1 MRPLRV
7 LLLDSTNM
15 DHLVVPPGADHLLA
29 HHLNRTMRL
38 LKVPHKGMEIK
49 DITVHKLLLDKR
61 LLHLHNMRV
70 AIIHKNNSNVLLIYH
85 PNNLRVLEAIR
96 GSLTSTLNVRGV
108 KRHCWSESTTLAPKT
123 NYVGVL
129 MMSKT

>member
-1 MRPLRV
+1 MGPLRD
-7 LLLDSTNM
+7 LLLVSINM
-15 DHLVVPPGADHLLA
+15 DHLVEPLEAAHLLA

-49 DITVHKLLLDKR
+49 DITVHKLLLDKG
-61 LLHLHNMRV
+61 LLHLHNKS
-70 AIIHKNNSNVLLIYH
+70 AATIHKINSNVLPIYH
-85 PNNLRVLEAIR
+85 PNNLRILEAIR
-96 GSLTSTLNVRGV
+96 GSLTSTPNVRGV
-108 KRHCWSESTTLAPKT
+108 KRHCWSELTTLAPKT